1 MKNTDS
7 KMSALARNL
16 GLYIAF
22 FCIGLGL
29 ISVISSNWQQ
39 IPSAVKLSVT
49 ALLLML
55 TAGGIYLSRR
65 QDKFFLA
72 EALIIFDAAL
82 IMAAIGLLLQIYHLQ
97 YQPYQYL
104 FVWCLLTLPLLLIS
118 KKSIL
123 AFAWIPI
130 LSFASGYFIALNPW
144 MQKLFICLSATPVL
158 WTAGVNILWVAALL
172 LLQKFIGQSL
182 PAFVKAFRFWTL
194 FNLIASIVQIDLMSN
209 FNLLYELTSYYHPSD
224 LNITTAYIVSAILFL
239 GLCGICFW
247 LKAGGLYTV
256 IIGLTYL
263 YALAAPA
270 LTPLSDGLPGFIYS
284 LSVLLAMGI
293 YGYQKRRPRLINIAA
308 LLAALRI
315 FIGYIQ
321 VFGSLLTTGIGLI
334 ATGLLILIFIYGLR
348 FIKRQTKIIGD
359 AKNEK

>member
-7 KMSALARNL
+7 KMSVLARNL

-29 ISVISSNWQQ
+29 ISVISSNWQH
-39 IPSAVKLSVT
+39 IPPAAKLAAT

-55 TAGGIYLSRR
+55 TAGGIHLFRR
-65 QDKFFLA
+65 QDKFFLT
-72 EALIIFDAAL
+72 EALIIFDAAF
-82 IMAAIGLLLQIYHLQ
+82 IMAAIGLLLQVYHLQ
-97 YQPYQYL
+97 FQPYQYL

-118 KKSIL
+118 RKSIL
-123 AFAWIPI
+123 AFVWIPI
-130 LSFASGYFIALNPW
+130 LSFAAGYFIALNPW
-144 MQKLFICLSATPVL
+144 MQKLFIYLSATPVL
-158 WTAGVNILWVAALL
+158 WTAGINILWIAALL

-209 FNLLYELTSYYHPSD
+209 FNLLYELTAYNYPAYYNP
-224 LNITTAYIVSAILFL
+224 TAACIISAILFL

-247 LKAGGLYTV
+247 LKTGGLYAV

-263 YALAAPA
+263 YAVAAPTLA
-270 LTPLSDGLPGFIYS
+270 PLSDGLPGFIYS
-284 LSVLLAMGI
+284 LSVLLATGI
-293 YGYQKRRPRLINIAA
+293 YGYQKRNPRLINTAA

-334 ATGLLILIFIYGLR
+334 ATGLLILVFIYGLR
-348 FIKRQTKIIGD
+348 FIKHQTKIIGG